1 MTEEQIGNILRV
13 IGTANVSE
21 EQRGSATAD
30 VLQLAAETF
39 TKQVFTSLL
48 SAKPNEI
55 KREEEKAP
63 QQPGRQKTG
72 IRFTKQE
79 MKKMPMKYR
88 KNFRA
93 RRYHRPLPASERTA
107 CTRRACAGKTCTSK
121 YPRGTSLR

>member
-48 SAKPNEI
+48 NAKPNEI
-55 KREEEKAP
+55 KREEEI
-63 QQPGRQKTG
+63 G
-72 IRFTKQE
+72 IALGVILILISLLLNISLTFL
-79 MKKMPMKYR
+79 
-88 KNFRA
+88 
-93 RRYHRPLPASERTA
+93 RRRSQN
-107 CTRRACAGKTCTSK
+107 
-121 YPRGTSLR
+121 

>member
-48 SAKPNEI
+48 NAKPNEM
-55 KREEEKAP
+55 KGEEEKP
-63 QQPGRQKTG
+63 RSRG
-72 IRFTKQE
+72 
-79 MKKMPMKYR
+79 
-88 KNFRA
+88 
-93 RRYHRPLPASERTA
+93 
-107 CTRRACAGKTCTSK
+107 AGKRQASDSQN
-121 YPRGTSLR
+121 RR

>member
-48 SAKPNEI
+48 NAKPHEI

-63 QQPGRQKTG
+63 QPRGRQKTG
-72 IRFTKQE
+72 IRFPNQPTK
-79 MKKMPMKYR
+79 KKPRKYR
-88 KNFRA
+88 KIFP
-93 RRYHRPLPASERTA
+93 HE
-107 CTRRACAGKTCTSK
+107 
-121 YPRGTSLR
+121 

>member
-48 SAKPNEI
+48 SAKSNEI

-63 QQPGRQKTG
+63 AAAGQAKDRHPIHKTG
-72 IRFTKQE
+72 DEKDANEI
-79 MKKMPMKYR
+79 P
-88 KNFRA
+88 
-93 RRYHRPLPASERTA
+93 
-107 CTRRACAGKTCTSK
+107 
-121 YPRGTSLR
+121 

>member
-39 TKQVFTSLL
+39 TKQVFASLL
-48 SAKPNEI
+48 SAKPTEI
-55 KREEEKAP
+55 KGEEEKAP
-63 QQPGRQKTG
+63 QPRSRQKTG

-88 KNFRA
+88 KIFA
-93 RRYHRPLPASERTA
+93 HEDIIIP
-107 CTRRACAGKTCTSK
+107 
-121 YPRGTSLR
+121 

>member
-48 SAKPNEI
+48 NAKPNEI
-55 KREEEKAP
+55 NEIKGEEEKAP
-63 QQPGRQKTG
+63 SPTV
-72 IRFTKQE
+72 
-79 MKKMPMKYR
+79 
-88 KNFRA
+88 
-93 RRYHRPLPASERTA
+93 SERTA
-107 CTRRACAGKTCTSK
+107 CTRRACAEKTCTSK

>member
-48 SAKPNEI
+48 
-55 KREEEKAP
+55 KRQAE
-63 QQPGRQKTG
+63 
-72 IRFTKQE
+72 
-79 MKKMPMKYR
+79 
-88 KNFRA
+88 
-93 RRYHRPLPASERTA
+93 
-107 CTRRACAGKTCTSK
+107 
-121 YPRGTSLR
+121 

>member
-48 SAKPNEI
+48 NAKPNEI
-55 KREEEKAP
+55 KGEEEKARSR
-63 QQPGRQKTG
+63 G
-72 IRFTKQE
+72 
-79 MKKMPMKYR
+79 
-88 KNFRA
+88 
-93 RRYHRPLPASERTA
+93 
-107 CTRRACAGKTCTSK
+107 AGKRQASDSQN
-121 YPRGTSLR
+121 RR